1 MAARAHLVPHLITCP
16 RRRSKSHPHAF
27 LTPAPQTLTECPCK
41 RVIATPGCRSAAG
54 SGPRG
59 IHCKLSST
67 EGTAVSRNLPLSP
80 AAIAAAALRI
90 ADADGLE
97 AVSMR
102 RVAGEFGVSAMALY
116 RHVADRSALLL
127 LMADAATKDYAL
139 LPARDLSW
147 QETLAHLADAQWR
160 AFTAHPWLLR
170 IILTPR
176 RLVNMATPDEVELV
190 LSRLGSAGLSE
201 DEGFDC
207 LLGIS
212 AAVIGT
218 ASITAA
224 AHFGAPGKADD
235 SDSSGHPHWTP
246 DAVEQHPRAARF
258 QAQGI
263 SYSGSRRSLDFFVAN
278 FIAGVEQQLTQAPG
292 APTRPVSRKEENETQ
307 Q

>member
-1 MAARAHLVPHLITCP
+1 M
-16 RRRSKSHPHAF
+16 
-27 LTPAPQTLTECPCK
+27 
-41 RVIATPGCRSAAG
+41 
-54 SGPRG
+54 
-59 IHCKLSST
+59 
-67 EGTAVSRNLPLSP
+67 SRTLPLSP
-80 AAIAAAALRI
+80 AAIAAAAVRI
-90 ADADGLE
+90 ADADGLD

-102 RVAGEFGVSAMALY
+102 RVAAEFGVSAMALY

-127 LMADAATKDYAL
+127 LMADAATRDYAL
-139 LPARDLSW
+139 LPARKLSW

-160 AFTAHPWLLR
+160 AFSAHPWLLR
-170 IILTPR
+170 IVLTPR

-224 AHFGAPGKADD
+224 AHFGPPEQADGPGPG
-235 SDSSGHPHWTP
+235 GHLRWTP
-246 DAVEQHPRAARF
+246 EAVAQHPQAARF

-263 SYSGSRRSLDFFVAN
+263 SYPASRRSLDFFVGS
-278 FIAGVEQQLTQAPG
+278 FIAGVEQNLNKAPG
-292 APTRPVSRKEENETQ
+292 GRIRPVLRKEENETQ